1 MARNRAQQL
10 CIVTLDYQRFLLPQA
25 DALKLIDI
33 MSRAAEVQADYAS
46 GAGFKYTVGE
56 APEVELTVVRPSQ
69 LVMPQA
75 KPAQLHHAFAGSLR
89 PSSRTIPFGCW
100 RVLIMTKTFAMCRID
115 GLIELREEHPGEGYF
130 ALAVGDLA
138 SVRAAVFA
146 TAEPHQVGKKVARR
160 VPGVSPDATDRE
172 NLGSIA
178 RYIQTLGQQDRP
190 GFRAL
195 GV

>member
-1 MARNRAQQL
+1 
-10 CIVTLDYQRFLLPQA
+10 
-25 DALKLIDI
+25 
-33 MSRAAEVQADYAS
+33 
-46 GAGFKYTVGE
+46 
-56 APEVELTVVRPSQ
+56 
-69 LVMPQA
+69 
-75 KPAQLHHAFAGSLR
+75 
-89 PSSRTIPFGCW
+89 
-100 RVLIMTKTFAMCRID
+100 MTKTFAMCRID

-178 RYIQTLGQQDRP
+178 SYIQTLGQQDRP

>member
-1 MARNRAQQL
+1 
-10 CIVTLDYQRFLLPQA
+10 
-25 DALKLIDI
+25 
-33 MSRAAEVQADYAS
+33 
-46 GAGFKYTVGE
+46 
-56 APEVELTVVRPSQ
+56 
-69 LVMPQA
+69 
-75 KPAQLHHAFAGSLR
+75 
-89 PSSRTIPFGCW
+89 
-100 RVLIMTKTFAMCRID
+100 MTKTFAMCRID

-130 ALAVGDLA
+130 ALAVGELA

-146 TAEPHQVGKKVARR
+146 TAEPHQVGQKVARR
-160 VPGVSPDATDRE
+160 VPGVSHEATDRE

>member
-1 MARNRAQQL
+1 
-10 CIVTLDYQRFLLPQA
+10 
-25 DALKLIDI
+25 
-33 MSRAAEVQADYAS
+33 
-46 GAGFKYTVGE
+46 
-56 APEVELTVVRPSQ
+56 
-69 LVMPQA
+69 
-75 KPAQLHHAFAGSLR
+75 
-89 PSSRTIPFGCW
+89 
-100 RVLIMTKTFAMCRID
+100 MTKTFAMCRID

-178 RYIQTLGQQDRP
+178 RHIQTWASRIGPASVRWGVKCSSPTFNHPGQSYGAVDVDSRLRAVA
-190 GFRAL
+190 GFDLEQCRAAL
-195 GV
+195 AVTGLQKIVEQKIRTRIRQLEKQASAQKEA

>member
-1 MARNRAQQL
+1 
-10 CIVTLDYQRFLLPQA
+10 
-25 DALKLIDI
+25 
-33 MSRAAEVQADYAS
+33 
-46 GAGFKYTVGE
+46 
-56 APEVELTVVRPSQ
+56 
-69 LVMPQA
+69 
-75 KPAQLHHAFAGSLR
+75 
-89 PSSRTIPFGCW
+89 
-100 RVLIMTKTFAMCRID
+100 MTKTFAMCRID

-178 RYIQTLGQQDRP
+178 RYIQTLGQ
-190 GFRAL
+190 
-195 GV
+195 